1 MRKAKS
7 SAVSLSIRSVSR
19 RTMLAAVALLSLS
32 SLAVLEACKASPKSE
47 GASSTTGTGS
57 ATTPSA
63 GKRLR
68 IAVIPKGTTHE
79 FWKSVHAGAVK
90 ASKELDVD
98 IVWKGPLKEDDLKAQ
113 IDVVSTFVAQ
123 GVSGI
128 VLAPLNDT
136 ALKAP
141 VKDAVSKKIPVVV
154 FDSDL
159 QGDDHVSFVATDNQ
173 AAGRLAGEAM
183 AKAVGSQ
190 GGGVIVLRYQ
200 EGSASTQNREK
211 GFLDA
216 VKAKPELKIISD
228 NQYGGATTESAFQK
242 SESLLIAH
250 KAQTGTVAGLF
261 TPNESTTFGM
271 LQALKKS
278 GLNKKVKLI
287 GFDSSEKL
295 VAALKDGDI
304 EGLVVQN
311 PFNMGYLAVKTM
323 TENLRG
329 KPVEKR
335 IDTGARYVD
344 KSGLDDPTV
353 KELMQPDLKKWLS
366 E

>member
-1 MRKAKS
+1 MMKTDSPSRLRRRGLLAGLLVLM
-7 SAVSLSIRSVSR
+7 AVSCKDSAKADS
-19 RTMLAAVALLSLS
+19 TS
-32 SLAVLEACKASPKSE
+32 SGEA
-47 GASSTTGTGS
+47 GASNG
-57 ATTPSA
+57 
-63 GKRLR
+63 GKRLK

-113 IDVVSTFVAQ
+113 IDVVNTFVAQ

-128 VLAPLNDT
+128 VVAPLNDS
-136 ALKAP
+136 ALRAP
-141 VKDAVSKKIPVVV
+141 VKAAVSAKIPVVV

-159 QGDDHVSFVATDNQ
+159 QGDDHTSFVATDNQ
-173 AAGRLAGEAM
+173 AAGKIAGEAM
-183 AKAVGSQ
+183 AKALDSKGNI
-190 GGGVIVLRYQ
+190 IVLRYQ

-211 GFLDA
+211 GFLDG
-216 VKAKPELKIISD
+216 VKDKGLTVVSD

-242 SESLLIAH
+242 SETLLIAH
-250 KAQTGTVAGLF
+250 KAQTGAISGVF

-278 GLNKKVKLI
+278 GVNKKVKLI
-287 GFDSSEKL
+287 GFDSSDKL

-304 EGLVVQN
+304 DGLVVQN

-323 TENLRG
+323 TEHLRG
-329 KPVEKR
+329 KPVDKR
-335 IDTGARYVD
+335 IDTGARLVQ
-344 KSGLDDPTV
+344 KNNLDDPAV
-353 KELMQPDLKKWLS
+353 KEIMQPDLKKWLG

>member
-1 MRKAKS
+1 
-7 SAVSLSIRSVSR
+7 LSCKGQTKPSE
-19 RTMLAAVALLSLS
+19 TT
-32 SLAVLEACKASPKSE
+32 EA
-47 GASSTTGTGS
+47 GANS
-57 ATTPSA
+57 ATT
-63 GKRLR
+63 GKRLK

-98 IVWKGPLKEDDLKAQ
+98 IVWKGPLKEDDLKNQ
-113 IDVVSTFVAQ
+113 IDVVNTFVAQ

-128 VLAPLNDT
+128 VVAPLNDS
-136 ALKAP
+136 ALRAP
-141 VKDAVSKKIPVVV
+141 VKDAVQKHIPVVV

-173 AAGRLAGEAM
+173 AAGKIAGDAM
-183 AKAVGSQ
+183 AKALDGK
-190 GGGVIVLRYQ
+190 GNLIVLRYQ

-216 VKAKPELKIISD
+216 VKAKPELKIVTD

-250 KAQTGTVAGLF
+250 KAQTGAVQGVF

-278 GLNKKVKLI
+278 GVNKKVKFF
-287 GFDSSEKL
+287 GFDSSDKL
-295 VAALKDGDI
+295 IAALKDGDI
-304 EGLVVQN
+304 DGLVVQN
-311 PFNMGYLAVKTM
+311 PLNMGYLAVKTM
-323 TENLRG
+323 AEHLRG

-335 IDTGARYVD
+335 IDTGARLVD
-344 KSGLDDPTV
+344 KSNLDDPAV
-353 KELMQPDLKKWLS
+353 KEIVQPDLKKWLG

>member
-1 MRKAKS
+1 MRK
-7 SAVSLSIRSVSR
+7 RSETRATGSSR
-19 RTMLAAVALLSLS
+19 RALMVGLCAIALVLSCKDPPKG
-32 SLAVLEACKASPKSE
+32 EAPTDGGVP
-47 GASSTTGTGS
+47 GAG
-57 ATTPSA
+57 A
-63 GKRLR
+63 KRLK

-113 IDVVSTFVAQ
+113 IDVVNTFIAQ

-128 VLAPLNDT
+128 VVAPLNDS

-141 VKDAVSKKIPVVV
+141 VKEAVQKKIPVVV

-159 QGDDHVSFVATDNQ
+159 QGNEHVSFVATDNQ
-173 AAGRLAGEAM
+173 AAGKIAGEAM
-183 AKAVGSQ
+183 AKALEGKGSL
-190 GGGVIVLRYQ
+190 IVLRYQ

-211 GFLDA
+211 GFLEA
-216 VKAKPELKIISD
+216 VKGKSELKLLSD

-250 KAQTGTVAGLF
+250 KAQTGAVTGVF

-278 GLNKKVKLI
+278 GVNKKVKLI
-287 GFDSSEKL
+287 GFDSSDKL

-304 EGLVVQN
+304 DGLVVQD

-323 TENLRG
+323 TEHLRG
-329 KPVEKR
+329 KKVEKR
-335 IDTGARYVD
+335 IDTGARLVD
-344 KSGLDDPTV
+344 KENLDDPAV
-353 KELMQPDLKKWLS
+353 KEIMQPDLKKWLG